1 MSKLSLDSV
10 EWGEFKLI
18 DIFEIKDGYYNKKPP
33 INEKTKSTIPFLGA
47 TKYENGITAF
57 YDLETIKKWDKVG
70 KINTHNYEDR
80 LYRGNC
86 LAVTNNGSVG
96 NIYFQNHTFTC
107 SHDVTPLYLKV
118 GKLNKYI
125 AHFLATMLRKTAESF
140 EYAKKW
146 RPERMRSSKIMLPID
161 SKGKPNWQFMEN
173 YIKQEMKV
181 QSSKVASYY
190 ENKLM
195 KLGFELLGLDVEWK
209 EFWMEDILDI
219 KSGVRLTKADQ
230 IDGNIPFIGA
240 SDANNGVTEFV
251 GNTNK
256 SLDSNVL
263 GVNYNGSVVEN
274 FYHSY
279 ECIFS
284 DDVKR
289 IKFKNGEYGDE
300 FTYLFLKQM
309 ILSQK
314 NKYQYGY
321 KFNAKRMSRQK
332 IMLPIDKN
340 GEPHWKYMSNF
351 VKKLEKENIEK
362 TLNHIYIYIM
372 VKKLENKYLLEN
384 VSWREFFIE
393 DICEIKS
400 GKDIYER
407 DRSDGQIPYVTATA
421 NNNGIG
427 YFISNENATLQEKCI
442 SVNRNGSVGYSFY
455 HPYPALFGNDTRKLI
470 PKYNDDDYVAK
481 FISFMISSQKEKYGY
496 GYKMGTARL
505 KRQKI
510 LLPVNEEEVI
520 DYDFMKKYIILQE
533 IKSIEQ
539 VIHKYSEN

>member
-1 MSKLSLDSV
+1 MSKLSLGRVKWKAFYFSEVFD
-10 EWGEFKLI
+10 KI
-18 DIFEIKDGYYNKKPP
+18 YIA
-33 INEKTKSTIPFLGA
+33 KSTDLNKLDAGEIVFIGRSS
-47 TKYENGITAF
+47 ENNGLQDFVNIESKKIVSKNCITVSMVGEPRAF
-57 YDLETIKKWDKVG
+57 Y
-70 KINTHNYEDR
+70 
-80 LYRGNC
+80 
-86 LAVTNNGSVG
+86 
-96 NIYFQNHTFTC
+96 HTYNFTC
-107 SHDVTPLYLKV
+107 SQNILILRNDNH
-118 GKLNKYI
+118 LNKNVAMYLCSI
-125 AHFLATMLRKTAESF
+125 INNYLIDKGYGYGYPVGLKRVLRN
-140 EYAKKW
+140 
-146 RPERMRSSKIMLPID
+146 RIMLPVD
-161 SKGKPNWQFMEN
+161 TEERPDWEFMED

-181 QSSKVASYY
+181 QSDKVAVYY

-195 KLGFELLGLDVEWK
+195 KLGFELLDLDVEWK

-289 IKFKNGEYGDE
+289 IKFKNVEYGDE

-321 KFNAKRMSRQK
+321 KFNAKRMNRQK

-340 GEPHWKYMSNF
+340 GKPHWEYMSQF
-351 VKKLEKENIEK
+351 MKKLEKENIEK
-362 TLNHIYIYIM
+362 TLNHIYIYIYIIA
-372 VKKLENKYLLEN
+372 KKFENKYLLKN
-384 VSWREFFIE
+384 VSWKEFFIE

-407 DRSDGQIPYVTATA
+407 DRIDGQTPYVTATA

-455 HPYPALFGNDTRKLI
+455 HSYPALFGNDTRKLI
-470 PKYNDDDYVAK
+470 PKYSDDHVAK

-510 LLPVNEEEVI
+510 LLPVNEEELI

-533 IKSIEQ
+533 IKPIEQ
-539 VIHKYSEN
+539 FIHKYNEN

>member
-1 MSKLSLDSV
+1 MSKLTLNSV
-10 EWGEFKLI
+10 EWGEFRIKDL
-18 DIFEIKDGYYNKKPP
+18 FEIEAVKGRPIENYKKGDIPYV
-33 INEKTKSTIPFLGA
+33 STA
-47 TKYENGITAF
+47 A
-57 YDLETIKKWDKVG
+57 
-70 KINTHNYEDR
+70 
-80 LYRGNC
+80 
-86 LAVTNNGSVG
+86 TNNAVINFIEKDKNILTSAFAITVDPIKGTCFFHDYDFVGRGFSGASVNVLR
-96 NIYFQNHTFTC
+96 NIN
-107 SHDVTPLYLKV
+107 
-118 GKLNKYI
+118 LNKYNGVFI
-125 AHFLATMLRKTAESF
+125 CSSIEKT
-140 EYAKKW
+140 
-146 RPERMRSSKIMLPID
+146 SKLKASYGYLFNSNRLKMAVILLPID
-161 SKGKPNWQFMEN
+161 FKGRPNWQFMED

-195 KLGFELLGLDVEWK
+195 KLGFELLDLDVKWK

-351 VKKLEKENIEK
+351 IKKLEKENIEK
-362 TLNHIYIYIM
+362 TLNHIYIYI
-372 VKKLENKYLLEN
+372 
-384 VSWREFFIE
+384 S
-393 DICEIKS
+393 
-400 GKDIYER
+400 
-407 DRSDGQIPYVTATA
+407 
-421 NNNGIG
+421 
-427 YFISNENATLQEKCI
+427 
-442 SVNRNGSVGYSFY
+442 
-455 HPYPALFGNDTRKLI
+455 
-470 PKYNDDDYVAK
+470 
-481 FISFMISSQKEKYGY
+481 
-496 GYKMGTARL
+496 
-505 KRQKI
+505 
-510 LLPVNEEEVI
+510 
-520 DYDFMKKYIILQE
+520 
-533 IKSIEQ
+533 
-539 VIHKYSEN
+539 

>member
-1 MSKLSLDSV
+1 MVKNMSKLTLNSV
-10 EWGEFKLI
+10 EWGEFRIKDL
-18 DIFEIKDGYYNKKPP
+18 FEIEAVKGRPIENYKKGDIPYV
-33 INEKTKSTIPFLGA
+33 STA
-47 TKYENGITAF
+47 A
-57 YDLETIKKWDKVG
+57 
-70 KINTHNYEDR
+70 
-80 LYRGNC
+80 
-86 LAVTNNGSVG
+86 TNNAVINFIEKDKNILTSAFAITVDPIKGTCFFHDYDFVGRGFSGASVNVLR
-96 NIYFQNHTFTC
+96 NIN
-107 SHDVTPLYLKV
+107 
-118 GKLNKYI
+118 LNKYNGVFI
-125 AHFLATMLRKTAESF
+125 CSSIEKT
-140 EYAKKW
+140 
-146 RPERMRSSKIMLPID
+146 SKLKASYGYLFNSNRLKMAVILLPID
-161 SKGKPNWQFMEN
+161 FKGRPNWQFMED

-195 KLGFELLGLDVEWK
+195 KLGFELLDLDVKWK

-340 GEPHWKYMSNF
+340 GEPHWKYVSNF
-351 VKKLEKENIEK
+351 IKKLEKENIEK
-362 TLNHIYIYIM
+362 TLNHIYIYI
-372 VKKLENKYLLEN
+372 Y
-384 VSWREFFIE
+384 
-393 DICEIKS
+393 
-400 GKDIYER
+400 IY
-407 DRSDGQIPYVTATA
+407 
-421 NNNGIG
+421 
-427 YFISNENATLQEKCI
+427 
-442 SVNRNGSVGYSFY
+442 
-455 HPYPALFGNDTRKLI
+455 
-470 PKYNDDDYVAK
+470 
-481 FISFMISSQKEKYGY
+481 
-496 GYKMGTARL
+496 
-505 KRQKI
+505 
-510 LLPVNEEEVI
+510 
-520 DYDFMKKYIILQE
+520 
-533 IKSIEQ
+533 
-539 VIHKYSEN
+539 

>member
-1 MSKLSLDSV
+1 MSKLTLNSV
-10 EWGEFKLI
+10 EWGEFRIKDL
-18 DIFEIKDGYYNKKPP
+18 FEIEAVKGRPIENYKKGDIPYV
-33 INEKTKSTIPFLGA
+33 STA
-47 TKYENGITAF
+47 A
-57 YDLETIKKWDKVG
+57 
-70 KINTHNYEDR
+70 
-80 LYRGNC
+80 
-86 LAVTNNGSVG
+86 TNNAVINFIEKDKNILTSAFAITVDPIKGTCFFHDYDFVGRGFSGASVNVLR
-96 NIYFQNHTFTC
+96 NIN
-107 SHDVTPLYLKV
+107 
-118 GKLNKYI
+118 LNKYNGVFI
-125 AHFLATMLRKTAESF
+125 CSSIEKT
-140 EYAKKW
+140 
-146 RPERMRSSKIMLPID
+146 SKLKASYGYLFNSNRLKMAVILLPID
-161 SKGKPNWQFMEN
+161 FKGRPNWQFMED

-195 KLGFELLGLDVEWK
+195 KLGFELLDLDVKWK

-340 GEPHWKYMSNF
+340 GEPHWKYVSNF
-351 VKKLEKENIEK
+351 IKKLEKENIEK
-362 TLNHIYIYIM
+362 TLNHIYIYI
-372 VKKLENKYLLEN
+372 Y
-384 VSWREFFIE
+384 
-393 DICEIKS
+393 
-400 GKDIYER
+400 IY
-407 DRSDGQIPYVTATA
+407 
-421 NNNGIG
+421 
-427 YFISNENATLQEKCI
+427 
-442 SVNRNGSVGYSFY
+442 
-455 HPYPALFGNDTRKLI
+455 
-470 PKYNDDDYVAK
+470 
-481 FISFMISSQKEKYGY
+481 
-496 GYKMGTARL
+496 
-505 KRQKI
+505 
-510 LLPVNEEEVI
+510 
-520 DYDFMKKYIILQE
+520 
-533 IKSIEQ
+533 
-539 VIHKYSEN
+539 

>member
-1 MSKLSLDSV
+1 MVKNMSKLTLDSV
-10 EWGEFKLI
+10 EWGEFFIGGETGLFDVASTSSGIDKNKLNQSGGNI
-18 DIFEIKDGYYNKKPP
+18 PYITRSEENNGINLFVSDEQNSKYQKDAGGVITIGLDTQTVFYQPQEFYTGQNIQILK
-33 INEKTKSTIPFLGA
+33 NEKLSKYSSLFIIPLLKIQMEKFNWGGNGA
-47 TKYENGITAF
+47 TLT
-57 YDLETIKKWDKVG
+57 
-70 KINTHNYEDR
+70 R
-80 LYRGNC
+80 LKRTRI
-86 LAVTNNGSVG
+86 V
-96 NIYFQNHTFTC
+96 
-107 SHDVTPLYLKV
+107 
-118 GKLNKYI
+118 
-125 AHFLATMLRKTAESF
+125 
-140 EYAKKW
+140 
-146 RPERMRSSKIMLPID
+146 LPID
-161 SKGKPNWQFMEN
+161 LKGKPNWKFMED

-181 QSSKVASYY
+181 QSGKVASYY

-195 KLGFELLGLDVEWK
+195 KLGFELLDLDVEWK

-219 KSGVRLTKADQ
+219 KPGVRLTKADQ

-251 GNTNK
+251 ENTNK

-279 ECIFS
+279 DCIFS

-289 IKFKNGEYGDE
+289 IKFKKSEYGDE

-340 GEPHWKYMSNF
+340 GEPHWEYMSNF
-351 VKKLEKENIEK
+351 IKKLEKENIKK

-372 VKKLENKYLLEN
+372 VKKLENRYLLEN
-384 VSWREFFIE
+384 VSWKEFFIE

-407 DRSDGQIPYVTATA
+407 DRIDGQTPYITATA
-421 NNNGIG
+421 SNNGIG
-427 YFISNENATLQEKCI
+427 YFISNKNATLQEKCI

-455 HPYPALFGNDTRKLI
+455 HSYPALFGNDTRKLI
-470 PKYNDDDYVAK
+470 PKYSDDHVAK

-496 GYKMGTARL
+496 GFKMGTARL

-510 LLPVNEEEVI
+510 LLPVNEEEYI
-520 DYDFMKKYIILQE
+520 DYDFMKKYIIIQE
-533 IKSIEQ
+533 IKAIEQ
-539 VIHKYSEN
+539 LIHNCNENLIR

>member
-1 MSKLSLDSV
+1 MVKNMSKLTLNSV
-10 EWGEFKLI
+10 EWGEFRIKDL
-18 DIFEIKDGYYNKKPP
+18 FEIEAVKGRPIENYKKGDIPYV
-33 INEKTKSTIPFLGA
+33 STA
-47 TKYENGITAF
+47 A
-57 YDLETIKKWDKVG
+57 
-70 KINTHNYEDR
+70 
-80 LYRGNC
+80 
-86 LAVTNNGSVG
+86 TNNAVINFIEKDKNILTSAFAITVDPIKGTCFFHDYDFVGRGFSGASVNVLR
-96 NIYFQNHTFTC
+96 NIN
-107 SHDVTPLYLKV
+107 
-118 GKLNKYI
+118 LNKYNGVFI
-125 AHFLATMLRKTAESF
+125 CSSIEKT
-140 EYAKKW
+140 
-146 RPERMRSSKIMLPID
+146 SKLKASYGYLFNSNRLKMAVILLPID
-161 SKGKPNWQFMEN
+161 FKGRPNWQFMED

-195 KLGFELLGLDVEWK
+195 KLGFELLDLDVKWK

-351 VKKLEKENIEK
+351 IKKLEKENIEK
-362 TLNHIYIYIM
+362 TLNHIYIYI
-372 VKKLENKYLLEN
+372 Y
-384 VSWREFFIE
+384 
-393 DICEIKS
+393 
-400 GKDIYER
+400 IY
-407 DRSDGQIPYVTATA
+407 
-421 NNNGIG
+421 
-427 YFISNENATLQEKCI
+427 
-442 SVNRNGSVGYSFY
+442 
-455 HPYPALFGNDTRKLI
+455 
-470 PKYNDDDYVAK
+470 
-481 FISFMISSQKEKYGY
+481 
-496 GYKMGTARL
+496 
-505 KRQKI
+505 
-510 LLPVNEEEVI
+510 
-520 DYDFMKKYIILQE
+520 
-533 IKSIEQ
+533 
-539 VIHKYSEN
+539 

>member
-1 MSKLSLDSV
+1 MSKLTLNSV
-10 EWGEFKLI
+10 EWGEFRIKDL
-18 DIFEIKDGYYNKKPP
+18 FEIEAVKGRPIENYKKGDIPYV
-33 INEKTKSTIPFLGA
+33 STA
-47 TKYENGITAF
+47 A
-57 YDLETIKKWDKVG
+57 
-70 KINTHNYEDR
+70 
-80 LYRGNC
+80 
-86 LAVTNNGSVG
+86 TNNAVINFIEKDKNILTSAFAITVDPIKGTCFFHDYDFVGRGFSGASVNVLR
-96 NIYFQNHTFTC
+96 NIN
-107 SHDVTPLYLKV
+107 
-118 GKLNKYI
+118 LNKYNGVFI
-125 AHFLATMLRKTAESF
+125 CSSIEKT
-140 EYAKKW
+140 
-146 RPERMRSSKIMLPID
+146 SKLKASYGYLFNSNRLKMAVILLPID
-161 SKGKPNWQFMEN
+161 FKGRPNWQFMED

-195 KLGFELLGLDVEWK
+195 KLGFELLDLDVKWK

-351 VKKLEKENIEK
+351 IKKLEKENIEK
-362 TLNHIYIYIM
+362 TLNHIYIYI
-372 VKKLENKYLLEN
+372 
-384 VSWREFFIE
+384 
-393 DICEIKS
+393 
-400 GKDIYER
+400 
-407 DRSDGQIPYVTATA
+407 
-421 NNNGIG
+421 
-427 YFISNENATLQEKCI
+427 
-442 SVNRNGSVGYSFY
+442 
-455 HPYPALFGNDTRKLI
+455 
-470 PKYNDDDYVAK
+470 
-481 FISFMISSQKEKYGY
+481 
-496 GYKMGTARL
+496 
-505 KRQKI
+505 
-510 LLPVNEEEVI
+510 
-520 DYDFMKKYIILQE
+520 YI
-533 IKSIEQ
+533 
-539 VIHKYSEN
+539 N

>member
-1 MSKLSLDSV
+1 MSKLTLNSV
-10 EWGEFKLI
+10 EWGEFRIKDL
-18 DIFEIKDGYYNKKPP
+18 FEIEAVKGRPIENYKKGDIPYV
-33 INEKTKSTIPFLGA
+33 STA
-47 TKYENGITAF
+47 A
-57 YDLETIKKWDKVG
+57 
-70 KINTHNYEDR
+70 
-80 LYRGNC
+80 
-86 LAVTNNGSVG
+86 TNNAVINFIEKDKNILTSAFVITVDPIKGTCFFHDYDFVGRGFSGASVNVLR
-96 NIYFQNHTFTC
+96 NIN
-107 SHDVTPLYLKV
+107 
-118 GKLNKYI
+118 LNKYNGVFI
-125 AHFLATMLRKTAESF
+125 CSSIEKT
-140 EYAKKW
+140 
-146 RPERMRSSKIMLPID
+146 SKLKASYGYLFNSNRLKMAVILLPID
-161 SKGKPNWQFMEN
+161 FKGRPNWQFMED

-195 KLGFELLGLDVEWK
+195 KLGFELLDLDVKWK

-351 VKKLEKENIEK
+351 IKKLEKENIEK
-362 TLNHIYIYIM
+362 TLNHILY
-372 VKKLENKYLLEN
+372 
-384 VSWREFFIE
+384 
-393 DICEIKS
+393 
-400 GKDIYER
+400 
-407 DRSDGQIPYVTATA
+407 
-421 NNNGIG
+421 
-427 YFISNENATLQEKCI
+427 
-442 SVNRNGSVGYSFY
+442 
-455 HPYPALFGNDTRKLI
+455 
-470 PKYNDDDYVAK
+470 
-481 FISFMISSQKEKYGY
+481 
-496 GYKMGTARL
+496 
-505 KRQKI
+505 
-510 LLPVNEEEVI
+510 
-520 DYDFMKKYIILQE
+520 
-533 IKSIEQ
+533 
-539 VIHKYSEN
+539 

>member
-1 MSKLSLDSV
+1 MSKLTLNSV
-10 EWGEFKLI
+10 EWGEFRIKDL
-18 DIFEIKDGYYNKKPP
+18 FEIEAVKGRPIENYKKGDIPYV
-33 INEKTKSTIPFLGA
+33 STA
-47 TKYENGITAF
+47 A
-57 YDLETIKKWDKVG
+57 
-70 KINTHNYEDR
+70 
-80 LYRGNC
+80 
-86 LAVTNNGSVG
+86 TNNAVINFIEKDKNILTSAFAITVDPIKGTCFFHDYDFVGRGFSGASVNVLR
-96 NIYFQNHTFTC
+96 NIN
-107 SHDVTPLYLKV
+107 
-118 GKLNKYI
+118 LNKYNGVFI
-125 AHFLATMLRKTAESF
+125 CSSIEKT
-140 EYAKKW
+140 
-146 RPERMRSSKIMLPID
+146 SKLKASYGYLFNSNRLKMAVILLPID
-161 SKGKPNWQFMEN
+161 FKGRPNWQFMED

-181 QSSKVASYY
+181 QSSKVASYH

-195 KLGFELLGLDVEWK
+195 KLGFELLDLDVKWK

-351 VKKLEKENIEK
+351 IKKLEKENIEK
-362 TLNHIYIYIM
+362 TLNHIYIYI
-372 VKKLENKYLLEN
+372 Y
-384 VSWREFFIE
+384 
-393 DICEIKS
+393 
-400 GKDIYER
+400 
-407 DRSDGQIPYVTATA
+407 
-421 NNNGIG
+421 
-427 YFISNENATLQEKCI
+427 
-442 SVNRNGSVGYSFY
+442 
-455 HPYPALFGNDTRKLI
+455 
-470 PKYNDDDYVAK
+470 
-481 FISFMISSQKEKYGY
+481 
-496 GYKMGTARL
+496 
-505 KRQKI
+505 
-510 LLPVNEEEVI
+510 
-520 DYDFMKKYIILQE
+520 
-533 IKSIEQ
+533 
-539 VIHKYSEN
+539 